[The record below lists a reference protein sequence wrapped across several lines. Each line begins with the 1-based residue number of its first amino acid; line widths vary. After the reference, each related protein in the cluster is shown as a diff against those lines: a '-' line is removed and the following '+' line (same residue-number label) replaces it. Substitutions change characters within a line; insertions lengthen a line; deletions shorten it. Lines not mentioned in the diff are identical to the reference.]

1 MPQAIILPLAE
12 SDLIGIWEY
21 IAQDSSE
28 NAARFISH
36 IHQICSETLA
46 FNPQIGRSRG
56 ELSEEL
62 RSFVVDD
69 HVIFYRPIDDG
80 VMVVRVLHGRR
91 DIEELFDA
99 LWRPFHRLF
108 DSP

>member
-1 MPQAIILPLAE
+1 MPQAIILPSAE

-28 NAARFISH
+28 NADRFVSRVY
-36 IHQICSETLA
+36 QICHETLA
-46 FNPQIGRSRG
+46 FNPQIGRSRE
-56 ELSEEL
+56 ELSEEI
-62 RSFVVDD
+62 RSSVVDEY
-69 HVIFYRPIDDG
+69 VIFYRPIADG

-99 LWRPFHRLF
+99 
-108 DSP
+108 